1 MRFPYYRNNIPSFR
15 KGTAMPNP
23 TATAL
28 HGRGVLDIDTGEVIE
43 SGYVR
48 VEGNRIA
55 EVGADRSIASDCD
68 EVIEL
73 PELTLLPGLMDME
86 VNLFMGGPG
95 AGLFD
100 PVQVNPAKMTLRAT
114 ANARRT
120 LRAGFTT
127 VRNLGLFV
135 KTGGYLLDVALGEA
149 IAAGWVDGPRI
160 VPAGHAITPTGG
172 HLDPTMFQALA
183 PDVLP
188 ITVEEGV
195 ADGIDEIRRAV
206 RYQIKYGAQ
215 LIKCCASGGVMSHTG
230 PAGAQQYS
238 TEELTAIADE
248 AHRRGLKVA
257 THCHGDQAVR
267 SAIEAGIDC
276 IEHGFLMS
284 DDTIQLMVD
293 TGTFLVSTT
302 ALTENWDVSNQPPE
316 LQAKAAEV
324 FPQARQTISK
334 AIEAGV
340 KIATGSDAPAI
351 WHGRNGEE
359 LVVLVKRGMTPLGAI
374 RAATV
379 VSAELIDAP
388 DLGRIAPGML
398 ADIVGMPGDPLA
410 EIQRVQFVMKDG
422 KVYKR

>member
-1 MRFPYYRNNIPSFR
+1 
-15 KGTAMPNP
+15 
-23 TATAL
+23 
-28 HGRGVLDIDTGEVIE
+28 
-43 SGYVR
+43 
-48 VEGNRIA
+48 
-55 EVGADRSIASDCD
+55 
-68 EVIEL
+68 
-73 PELTLLPGLMDME
+73 
-86 VNLFMGGPG
+86 
-95 AGLFD
+95 
-100 PVQVNPAKMTLRAT
+100 
-114 ANARRT
+114 
-120 LRAGFTT
+120 
-127 VRNLGLFV
+127 
-135 KTGGYLLDVALGEA
+135 
-149 IAAGWVDGPRI
+149 
-160 VPAGHAITPTGG
+160 
-172 HLDPTMFQALA
+172 
-183 PDVLP
+183 
-188 ITVEEGV
+188 
-195 ADGIDEIRRAV
+195 
-206 RYQIKYGAQ
+206 
-215 LIKCCASGGVMSHTG
+215 MSHTG

-238 TEELTAIADE
+238 NQEFAAIADE

-324 FPQARQTISK
+324 FPQARETISK

-351 WHGRNGEE
+351 WHGRNAEE
-359 LVVLVKRGMTPLGAI
+359 LAVLVKRGMTPLQAI

-379 VSAELIDAP
+379 VSANLIDAP

-410 EIQRVQFVMKDG
+410 EIERVQFVMKDG